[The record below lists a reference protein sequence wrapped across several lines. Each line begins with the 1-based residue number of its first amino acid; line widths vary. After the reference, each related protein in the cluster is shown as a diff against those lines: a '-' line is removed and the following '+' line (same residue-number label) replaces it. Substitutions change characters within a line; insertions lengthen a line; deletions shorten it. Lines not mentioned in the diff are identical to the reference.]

1 MEKIKKLYKTVA
13 NNMKKRKIEYKTDF
27 LLPKNDFLVGLGSV
41 LNIAGSYFDYNYSKS
56 AADADRKALIS
67 DWMNVGDDF
76 KSAKKVF
83 EKKNS
88 NKLCLK

>member
-1 MEKIKKLYKTVA
+1 
-13 NNMKKRKIEYKTDF
+13 MKKRKTEYKTDF

-56 AADADRKALIS
+56 AVDADKKALIS

-76 KSAKKVF
+76 KSSKKIF
-83 EKKNS
+83 EKENS
-88 NKLCLK
+88 KKLSLK